1 MFSRLL
7 FYADMFSI
15 DSSGALTDANNDSK
29 KLFKASENCHLA
41 LASCSNRASVVAIH
55 KNNVAPV
62 GGAKVVDNK
71 RLKKWRKKKK
81 SMRAFSFT
89 DRLEKKAVREKCFL
103 TPHVFMIYCTKIH
116 SQVSKCHFP
125 QSNHLQQMCSLQI
138 CTLVQVP
145 TRCYSEIMSLVT
157 RFFC

>member
-71 RLKKWRKKKK
+71 RLAFPEKVEKEKEVDAGVFVHRQAGEK
-81 SMRAFSFT
+81 SSEGKVFSYPPCVH
-89 DRLEKKAVREKCFL
+89 DIL
-103 TPHVFMIYCTKIH
+103 H
-116 SQVSKCHFP
+116 
-125 QSNHLQQMCSLQI
+125 
-138 CTLVQVP
+138 
-145 TRCYSEIMSLVT
+145 
-157 RFFC
+157 